1 MTPPS
6 SFTQITPLRLKKVQG
21 KKKRDTAAR
30 DAAQKAVEPPSSI
43 DQTLELQDE
52 GESVDLLSSK
62 DTDVI
67 F

>member
-1 MTPPS
+1 MTPPPTC
-6 SFTQITPLRLKKVQG
+6 TQITPLRLKKVQA
-21 KKKRDTAAR
+21 KKKRDAAAR
-30 DAAQKAVEPPSSI
+30 DAAQKAAEPPLSV
-43 DQTLELQDE
+43 DQTLVSQGE

>member
-1 MTPPS
+1 
-6 SFTQITPLRLKKVQG
+6 LKKVQG

-30 DAAQKAVEPPSSI
+30 DAAQKAAELPSPV
-43 DQTLELQDE
+43 DQTLEIQDE
-52 GESVDLLSSK
+52 GDSVDLLSSK

>member
-1 MTPPS
+1 VTPPPS
-6 SFTQITPLRLKKVQG
+6 CTQITPLRLKKVQG

-30 DAAQKAVEPPSSI
+30 DAAQKA
-43 DQTLELQDE
+43 LELPSAVDQRLEIQDE